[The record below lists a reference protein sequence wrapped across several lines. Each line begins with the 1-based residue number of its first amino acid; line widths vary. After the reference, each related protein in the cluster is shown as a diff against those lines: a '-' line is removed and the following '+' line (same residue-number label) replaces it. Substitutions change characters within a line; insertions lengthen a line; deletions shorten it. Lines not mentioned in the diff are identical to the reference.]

1 MKDAEDYS
9 ILSVKLGQ
17 LRQDRKEMEN
27 VLDSN
32 EKERSKIETKHRQ
45 INNEREQLRSQI
57 QELAATVNDGD
68 EGIMVKIDT
77 LVKEI
82 DEFKASQSPIKNKI
96 SEIDQELDA
105 KRAEINDVQQHYR
118 GIINKLREKQGKAD
132 KLATMVS
139 QKTFEFAE
147 KHGNKSEAEFE
158 RQAKDLDNEEQELTE
173 KLNSITQKIDAI
185 KEKRNELQTEASR
198 LLDVKQYIEKYQQ
211 FEEKKNE
218 AIELKKKIQSGFD
231 DKTNLVQELQNK
243 KNELETKIQSIKDEI
258 VTTRAQREEKI
269 KSKIS
274 WEESLEMHGG
284 KEGLDKDV
292 KEKLVDCVVKKAC
305 INDLDQIHSCLEEA
319 ILQIHKDKMSRLNM
333 IIRHLWKSTYQ
344 GHDIESI
351 SISCDHDNGNRNANT
366 RRNYSYCKFTVGS
379 NFLDRTCACF
389 DDEYFRCKYAAC
401 RRNSP
406 SNERPSKCWSACTRF
421 THYQTCIGQVLHSL
435 WHSCT

>member
-45 INNEREQLRSQI
+45 LNNEREQLRSQI

-82 DEFKASQSPIKNKI
+82 EEFKASQSPIKNKI

-105 KRAEINDVQQHYR
+105 KRAEINDVQKHYR

-158 RQAKDLDNEEQELTE
+158 RQAKDLDEEEQELTE
-173 KLNSITQKIDAI
+173 KLNCITKKIDTI

-198 LLDVKQYIEKYQQ
+198 LLDVKQYIEKYKQ

-218 AIELKKKIQSGFD
+218 ASELKKKIQSGFD
-231 DKTNLVQELQNK
+231 EKTNLVQQLQIR
-243 KNELETKIQSIKDEI
+243 KNELETQIQSVKDEI
-258 VTTRAQREEKI
+258 VTAKAQREEKL
-269 KSKIS
+269 KSKVS

-284 KEGLDKDV
+284 KDGIDREV
-292 KEKLVDCVVKKAC
+292 KEKVIDCVVKQAC
-305 INDLDQIHSCLEEA
+305 IKDLDQIHSCLEEA
-319 ILQIHKDKMSRLNM
+319 ILQVHKEKMSRLNM

-351 SISCDHDNGNRNANT
+351 SISCENETATRTANT
-366 RRNYSYCKFTVGS
+366 RRNYSYCKSTNGVLS
-379 NFLDRTCACF
+379 ANVI
-389 DDEYFRCKYAAC
+389 RCK
-401 RRNSP
+401 
-406 SNERPSKCWSACTRF
+406 
-421 THYQTCIGQVLHSL
+421 
-435 WHSCT
+435 

>member
-45 INNEREQLRSQI
+45 LNNEREQLRSQI

-82 DEFKASQSPIKNKI
+82 EEFKASQSPIKNKI

-105 KRAEINDVQQHYR
+105 KRAEINDVQKHYR

-158 RQAKDLDNEEQELTE
+158 RQAKDLDEEEQELTE
-173 KLNSITQKIDAI
+173 KLNCITKKIDTI

-198 LLDVKQYIEKYQQ
+198 LLDVKQYIEKFKQ

-218 AIELKKKIQSGFD
+218 ATELKKKIQSGFD
-231 DKTNLVQELQNK
+231 EKTNLVQQLQIR
-243 KNELETKIQSIKDEI
+243 KNELETQIQSVKDEI
-258 VTTRAQREEKI
+258 VTAKAQREEKL
-269 KSKIS
+269 KSKVS

-284 KEGLDKDV
+284 KDGIDREV
-292 KEKLVDCVVKKAC
+292 KEKVIDCVVKQAC
-305 INDLDQIHSCLEEA
+305 IKDLDQIHSCLEEA
-319 ILQIHKDKMSRLNM
+319 ILQVHKEKMSRLNM

-351 SISCDHDNGNRNANT
+351 SISCENETATRTANT
-366 RRNYSYCKFTVGS
+366 RRNYSYCKSTNGVLS
-379 NFLDRTCACF
+379 ANVI
-389 DDEYFRCKYAAC
+389 RCK
-401 RRNSP
+401 
-406 SNERPSKCWSACTRF
+406 
-421 THYQTCIGQVLHSL
+421 
-435 WHSCT
+435 

>member
-45 INNEREQLRSQI
+45 LNNEREQLRSQI

-82 DEFKASQSPIKNKI
+82 EEFKASQSPIKNKI

-105 KRAEINDVQQHYR
+105 KRAEINDVQKHYR

-158 RQAKDLDNEEQELTE
+158 RQAKDLDEEEQELTE
-173 KLNSITQKIDAI
+173 KLNCITKKIDTI

-198 LLDVKQYIEKYQQ
+198 LLDVKQYIEKYKQ

-218 AIELKKKIQSGFD
+218 ASELKKKIQSGFD
-231 DKTNLVQELQNK
+231 EKTNLVQQLQIR
-243 KNELETKIQSIKDEI
+243 KNELETQIQSVKDEI
-258 VTTRAQREEKI
+258 VTAKAQREEKL
-269 KSKIS
+269 KSKVS

-284 KEGLDKDV
+284 KDGIDREV
-292 KEKLVDCVVKKAC
+292 KEKVIDCVVKQAC
-305 INDLDQIHSCLEEA
+305 IKDLDQIHSCLEEA
-319 ILQIHKDKMSRLNM
+319 ILQVHKEKMSRLNM

-351 SISCDHDNGNRNANT
+351 SISCENETATRTANT
-366 RRNYSYCKFTVGS
+366 RRNYSYCKLRAQMAF
-379 NFLDRTCACF
+379 
-389 DDEYFRCKYAAC
+389 
-401 RRNSP
+401 
-406 SNERPSKCWSACTRF
+406 
-421 THYQTCIGQVLHSL
+421 
-435 WHSCT
+435 

>member
-17 LRQDRKEMEN
+17 LRQDRKEIEN

-82 DEFKASQSPIKNKI
+82 DEFEASQGPIKNKI

-105 KRAEINDVQQHYR
+105 KRAEIDDVQQHYR

-158 RQAKDLDNEEQELTE
+158 RQAKDLDTEEQELTQ
-173 KLNSITQKIDAI
+173 KLNCITEKIDTI

-198 LLDVKQYIEKYQQ
+198 LLDVKQYVEKFKQ
-211 FEEKKNE
+211 FEQKKNE
-218 AIELKKKIQSGFD
+218 AAELKKKIQSGFD
-231 DKTNLVQELQNK
+231 EQTSLVQE
-243 KNELETKIQSIKDEI
+243 
-258 VTTRAQREEKI
+258 
-269 KSKIS
+269 
-274 WEESLEMHGG
+274 
-284 KEGLDKDV
+284 
-292 KEKLVDCVVKKAC
+292 
-305 INDLDQIHSCLEEA
+305 
-319 ILQIHKDKMSRLNM
+319 
-333 IIRHLWKSTYQ
+333 
-344 GHDIESI
+344 
-351 SISCDHDNGNRNANT
+351 
-366 RRNYSYCKFTVGS
+366 
-379 NFLDRTCACF
+379 
-389 DDEYFRCKYAAC
+389 
-401 RRNSP
+401 
-406 SNERPSKCWSACTRF
+406 
-421 THYQTCIGQVLHSL
+421 
-435 WHSCT
+435 

>member
-1 MKDAEDYS
+1 VKDAEDYS

-45 INNEREQLRSQI
+45 LNNEREQLRSQI

-82 DEFKASQSPIKNKI
+82 EEFKASQSPIKNKI

-105 KRAEINDVQQHYR
+105 KRAEINDVQKHYR

-158 RQAKDLDNEEQELTE
+158 RQAKDLDEEEQELTE
-173 KLNSITQKIDAI
+173 KLNCITKKIDTI

-198 LLDVKQYIEKYQQ
+198 LLDVKQYIEKYKQ

-218 AIELKKKIQSGFD
+218 ASELKKKIQSGFD
-231 DKTNLVQELQNK
+231 EKTNLVQQLQIR
-243 KNELETKIQSIKDEI
+243 KNELETQIQSVKDEI
-258 VTTRAQREEKI
+258 VTAKAQREEKL
-269 KSKIS
+269 KSKVS

-284 KEGLDKDV
+284 KDGIDREV
-292 KEKLVDCVVKKAC
+292 KEKVIDCVVKQAC
-305 INDLDQIHSCLEEA
+305 IKDLDQIHSCLEEA
-319 ILQIHKDKMSRLNM
+319 ILQVHKEKMSRLNM

-351 SISCDHDNGNRNANT
+351 SISCENETATRTANT
-366 RRNYSYCKFTVGS
+366 RRNYSYCKLRAQMAF
-379 NFLDRTCACF
+379 
-389 DDEYFRCKYAAC
+389 
-401 RRNSP
+401 
-406 SNERPSKCWSACTRF
+406 
-421 THYQTCIGQVLHSL
+421 
-435 WHSCT
+435 